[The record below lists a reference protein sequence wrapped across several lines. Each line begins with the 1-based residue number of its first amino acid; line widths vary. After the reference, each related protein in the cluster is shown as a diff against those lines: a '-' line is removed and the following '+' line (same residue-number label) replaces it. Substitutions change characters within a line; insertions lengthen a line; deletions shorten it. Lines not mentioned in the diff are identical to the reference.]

1 MDFNAIIKRVIGIIT
16 KPSIEWVVIKENK
29 LMTVSDMFLKYAIV
43 LAAIPAIAGFIGNA
57 LIGTSYMGF
66 TVRYPVSSALIWAIM
81 TYIMQLVGAFLVGVI
96 IDALATTFGAQKD
109 MVESMKTAVFSF
121 TAAWVSSILLIIP
134 ALGVLVM
141 VVGGLY
147 SLYLLYLGIK
157 IVKNPPQDKL
167 MGYFIVSLIIT
178 IVVFWLIS
186 FITAAVAFRG
196 YAMPGTTIPV
206 M

>member
-16 KPSIEWVVIKENK
+16 KPNIEWVVIKENK

-66 TVRYPVSSALIWAIM
+66 TVKYPISSALIWAIM

-147 SLYLLYLGIK
+147 SLYLLYLGI
-157 IVKNPPQDKL
+157 
-167 MGYFIVSLIIT
+167 
-178 IVVFWLIS
+178 
-186 FITAAVAFRG
+186 
-196 YAMPGTTIPV
+196 
-206 M
+206 